1 MMKKSKFISISL
13 IGVLTLGLL
22 AVAGCGTKSSDKATT
37 SEQKW
42 ELKAGHVAAASHPMK
57 TELINMGKQIEE
69 KTNGRVKIAVFPEAT
84 VGGERE
90 MLEGAKLGTMD
101 MVLSTTAVAGNFDPK
116 MKIFDLPFLFKDRE
130 QAIKVLDGPI
140 GEKLLDGMSSQGL
153 VGLSFWENGFRNL
166 TNSKRP
172 IEKPED
178 IQGLKIRT
186 MENPI
191 HMDAWKSL
199 GALPTPMAFA
209 EVFTAL
215 QQGTI
220 DGQENP
226 LAIISTSRLY
236 EVQKYVALTNH
247 NYSPMVLVIS
257 KKVWDSFPDDIKA
270 TFKELAKSNAKVE
283 RQMLKEADEKY
294 VADMKT
300 FGTVI
305 TKPDTTAFR
314 EKVKPVYDKYSKE
327 IGEDIIKQILDTK

>member
-1 MMKKSKFISISL
+1 MKKSKFISSIV
-13 IGVLTLGLL
+13 IGFLTLGLL
-22 AVAGCGTKSSDKATT
+22 AGCGAQSTNKAT
-37 SEQKW
+37 SNDQKW
-42 ELKAGHVAAASHPMK
+42 ELKAGHVAASSHPMN
-57 TELINMGKQIEE
+57 TELITMAKQIEE
-69 KTNGRVKIAVFPEAT
+69 KTKGRVKISVFPEAT
-84 VGGERE
+84 LGGERE

-101 MVLSTTAVAGNFDPK
+101 IVLATTAVTGNFDPK

-140 GEKLLDGMSSQGL
+140 GQQLLDGMSSQGL

-172 IEKPED
+172 IEKPAD
-178 IQGLKIRT
+178 IKGLKIRT

-191 HMDAWKSL
+191 HLDAWKAL
-199 GALPTPMAFA
+199 GASPTPMAFA

-236 EVQKYVALTNH
+236 EVQKYVALTKH
-247 NYSPMVLVIS
+247 NYSPMVLIIS
-257 KKVWDSFPDDIKA
+257 KKVWDAFPDDIKA
-270 TFKELAKSNAKVE
+270 IFKEQAMSNAKVE

-294 VADMKT
+294 IADMKK

-305 TKPDTTAFR
+305 TTPDTTPFR
-314 EKVKPVYDKYSKE
+314 EMVKPVYDKYSKD

>member
-1 MMKKSKFISISL
+1 MRKSKILSSML
-13 IGVLTLGLL
+13 IGFLTLGLL
-22 AVAGCGTKSSDKATT
+22 AGCGAQSTNKATSSD
-37 SEQKW
+37 QKW
-42 ELKAGHVAAASHPMK
+42 ELKAGHVAASSHPMN
-57 TELINMGKQIEE
+57 TTLIEMAKQIEQ

-84 VGGERE
+84 LGGERE

-101 MVLSTTAVAGNFDPK
+101 IVLSTTAVAGNFDPQ

-130 QAIKVLDGPI
+130 QAIKVLDGSI
-140 GEKLLDGMSSQGL
+140 GEKLLGGMTSQGL
-153 VGLSFWENGFRNL
+153 VGLAFWENGFRNL

-191 HMDAWKSL
+191 HLDAWKAL
-199 GALPTPMAFA
+199 GASPTPMAFA

-226 LAIISTSRLY
+226 LPIISTSRLY

-270 TFKELAKSNAKVE
+270 TFNELAKSNAKVE

-294 VADMKT
+294 IADMKAY
-300 FGTVI
+300 GTII
-305 TKPDTTAFR
+305 TTPDTTAFR

-327 IGEDIIKQILDTK
+327 IGEDLIKQILETK

>member
-1 MMKKSKFISISL
+1 MKKFKFGSL
-13 IGVLTLGLL
+13 MLVGFLTLGLM
-22 AVAGCGTKSSDKATT
+22 AGCGAQKVDKPA
-37 SEQKW
+37 SNEEKW
-42 ELKAGHVAAASHPMK
+42 ELKAGHVAAASHPMNS
-57 TELINMGKQIEE
+57 TLIEMAKQIEE
-69 KTNGRVKIAVFPEAT
+69 KTNGRVKFEVFPEASL
-84 VGGERE
+84 GGERE

-101 MVLSTTAVAGNFDPK
+101 IVLSTTAVAGNFDPQ
-116 MKIFDLPFLFKDRE
+116 MKIFDLPFLFKDRD

-140 GEKLLDGMSSQGL
+140 GQQLLDGMASQDLIGL
-153 VGLSFWENGFRNL
+153 AFWENGFRNL
-166 TNSKRP
+166 SNSKRP
-172 IEKPED
+172 IETPED
-178 IQGLKIRT
+178 VQGLKIRT

-191 HMDAWKSL
+191 HLDAWKAL

-236 EVQKYVALTNH
+236 EVQKHVALTNH

-257 KKVWDSFPDDIKA
+257 KKVWNTFPDDIKA
-270 TFKELAKSNAKVE
+270 TFNELAKSNAVVE

-294 VADMKT
+294 LSDLKEY
-300 FGTVI
+300 GTII
-305 TKPDTTAFR
+305 TTPDTTLFR

-327 IGEDIIKQILDTK
+327 LGEDIINQILDTE

>member
-1 MMKKSKFISISL
+1 MN
-13 IGVLTLGLL
+13 
-22 AVAGCGTKSSDKATT
+22 
-37 SEQKW
+37 
-42 ELKAGHVAAASHPMK
+42 
-57 TELINMGKQIEE
+57 TELIEMGKQIEQ

-84 VGGERE
+84 LGGERE

-101 MVLSTTAVAGNFDPK
+101 IVLSTTAVAGNFDPK
-116 MKIFDLPFLFKDRE
+116 MKIFDLPFLFKGRE

-140 GEKLLDGMSSQGL
+140 GQQLLDGMSSQGL

-191 HMDAWKSL
+191 HLDAWKAL
-199 GALPTPMAFA
+199 GASPTPMAFA

-247 NYSPMVLVIS
+247 NYSPMVLIIS
-257 KKVWDSFPDDIKA
+257 KKVWDSFPDDIKGI
-270 TFKELAKSNAKVE
+270 FKEQAMSNAIVE
-283 RQMLKEADEKY
+283 RQLLKQADEKY
-294 VADMKT
+294 LSDMKAY
-300 FGTVI
+300 GTVI
-305 TKPDTTAFR
+305 TTPDTTSFR
-314 EKVKPVYDKYSKE
+314 EKVKPVYEKYSKD

>member
-1 MMKKSKFISISL
+1 MKRSKFVSFML
-13 IGVLTLGLL
+13 IGFLTLGLL
-22 AVAGCGTKSSDKATT
+22 AGCGAKTTDNKEASSDK
-37 SEQKW
+37 KW
-42 ELKAGHVAAASHPMK
+42 TLKAGHVAAASHPMN
-57 TELINMGKQIEE
+57 TQLIEMAKQIEQ
-69 KTNGRVKIAVFPEAT
+69 KTNGRVKIDVFAEAT
-84 VGGERE
+84 IGGERE

-101 MVLSTTAVAGNFDPK
+101 IVLSTTAVDGNFDPH

-130 QAIKVLDGPI
+130 QAIKVLDGSI
-140 GEKLLDGMSSQGL
+140 GKQLLDGMSSQGL
-153 VGLSFWENGFRNL
+153 IGLAFWENGFRNL

-172 IEKPED
+172 IEKPAD

-191 HMDAWKSL
+191 HLDAWKAL

-247 NYSPMVLVIS
+247 NYSPMVLIIS
-257 KKVWDSFPDDIKA
+257 KKVWDTFPDDIKA
-270 TFKELAKSNAKVE
+270 TFNEQAKSYAVIE

-294 VADMKT
+294 LADMKKY
-300 FGTVI
+300 GTVV
-305 TKPDTTAFR
+305 TTPDTTTFR

-327 IGEDIIKQILDTK
+327 IGEDILKQILDTK

>member
-1 MMKKSKFISISL
+1 MKKSKFLSFMLVGALSF
-13 IGVLTLGLL
+13 GLL
-22 AVAGCGTKSSDKATT
+22 AGCGAQTSDKAA
-37 SEQKW
+37 SSVEKW
-42 ELKAGHVAAASHPMK
+42 ELKAGHVGAASHPMN
-57 TELINMGKQIEE
+57 TTLIEMAKQIEE
-69 KTNGRVKIAVFPEAT
+69 KTDGRVTFAVFPEAT
-84 VGGERE
+84 LGGERE

-101 MVLSTTAVAGNFDPK
+101 IVLSTTAVAGNFDPK
-116 MKIFDLPFLFKDRE
+116 MKIFDLPFLFKDRD
-130 QAIKVLDGPI
+130 QAISVLDGPI
-140 GEKLLDGMSSQGL
+140 GEELLDGMSSQGL
-153 VGLSFWENGFRNL
+153 IGLAFWENGFRNL

-172 IEKPED
+172 IEIPQD

-191 HMDAWKSL
+191 HLDAWKAL

-247 NYSPMVLVIS
+247 NYSPMVLIIS
-257 KKVWDSFPDDIKA
+257 EKVWETFPDDIKA
-270 TFKELAKSNAKVE
+270 TFKELAKSNAVVE

-294 VADMKT
+294 LSDMKEY
-300 FGTVI
+300 GTVI
-305 TKPDTTAFR
+305 TTPDTTLFR

-327 IGEDIIKQILDTK
+327 IGEDIINQILDTK